1 MRAPFY
7 RYGPTDIK
15 SLSRREEDAGVKM
28 RARLISGKD
37 TSLTGDKKEK
47 RQIFPPEVVSTARIH
62 WEHITVTEPAL
73 HKRSGPSS
81 ATVQV

>member
-1 MRAPFY
+1 MITPFC

-15 SLSRREEDAGVKM
+15 SLSRREEDAGVRI
-28 RARLISGKD
+28 RARLMSGQD
-37 TSLTGDKKEK
+37 ISLTGDKKVK

-62 WEHITVTEPAL
+62 WEHITVTEPTL